1 MGVQAEQK
9 GGRVVKS
16 GANRYRYDACGRL
29 AEKIVDRH
37 GFRPQRWQYRWNSDN
52 RLTDLYTP
60 NNEHWR
66 YEYDAFGRRTRK
78 FNFSRSNKRGTHYA
92 HSEQHIIGE
101 EYLWSGEQLLE
112 AAPIYADGT
121 VAFEHATRWSYAPGG
136 INPLAQQ
143 QGEKL
148 WYIVTDHLGTPRE
161 LLDESGQLGWSNS
174 PSVWGQ
180 ARLWQAAN
188 DEFASS
194 NVVPINKTTC
204 PIRFPGQYYDEE
216 SGLHY
221 NRHRYYDPET
231 AQYLSPDPIGL
242 AGRVRPQGY
251 VHNPNSWVD
260 PLGLAGDCIDKP
272 DHGAGKSS
280 KRYGHARSEHGSQ
293 RKAQELMDRAK
304 NPKDPKPQGHFID
317 NRMIEEAFEKA
328 PTTPGV
334 HDVHVSKQSNVYY
347 PDGTTKTT
355 NIVRV
360 IISERK
366 GPTTAY
372 PYVLGD

>member
-1 MGVQAEQK
+1 
-9 GGRVVKS
+9 
-16 GANRYRYDACGRL
+16 
-29 AEKIVDRH
+29 
-37 GFRPQRWQYRWNSDN
+37 QYRWNSDN

-78 FNFSRSNKRGTHYA
+78 FNFSRSNNRNSIYA

-136 INPLAQQ
+136 ITPLAQQ

-174 PSVWGQ
+174 PNVWGQ

-231 AQYLSPDPIGL
+231 AQYLSPDPLGL
-242 AGRVRPQGY
+242 GGGTRPQGY
-251 VHNPNSWVD
+251 VDNPLSWVD
-260 PLGLAGDCIDKP
+260 PLGLAGCSAYK
-272 DHGAGKSS
+272 GKLSS
-280 KRYGHARSEHGSQ
+280 KASEMKPLVRGSKEWNQAIKDSKIALANGDKFQVKVQSSTDAKAFLQESQGNMNRYKAHTQSARADGIPKYPKGYEQHMGPEGGFGDSPHIKWYNNETDGHIFY
-293 RKAQELMDRAK
+293 DIP
-304 NPKDPKPQGHFID
+304 N
-317 NRMIEEAFEKA
+317 
-328 PTTPGV
+328 
-334 HDVHVSKQSNVYY
+334 
-347 PDGTTKTT
+347 
-355 NIVRV
+355 
-360 IISERK
+360 
-366 GPTTAY
+366 
-372 PYVLGD
+372 

>member
-1 MGVQAEQK
+1 MGLYAEQK

-16 GANRYRYDACGRL
+16 GANTYRYDACGRL
-29 AEKIVDRH
+29 AEKIVHRD

-60 NNEHWR
+60 NDEHWR
-66 YEYDAFGRRTRK
+66 YRYDAFGRRTRK
-78 FNFSRSNKRGTHYA
+78 QNYTRSNKAGTGYA
-92 HSEQHIIGE
+92 HSEKHIVGE

-121 VAFEHATRWSYAPGG
+121 VAFEHATRWTYAPGG
-136 INPLAQQ
+136 ITPLAQQ
-143 QGEKL
+143 QGDNL
-148 WYIVTDHLGTPRE
+148 WYIVSDHLGTPRE
-161 LLDESGQLGWSNS
+161 LLDESGQLAWSNS
-174 PSVWGQ
+174 PNVWGL

-188 DEFASS
+188 DEFASA
-194 NVVPINKTTC
+194 NVIPINKTKC
-204 PIRFPGQYYDEE
+204 PLRFPGQYYDEE

-231 AQYLSPDPIGL
+231 GQYLSPDPLGL
-242 AGRVRPQGY
+242 GGGVRPQGY
-251 VHNPNSWVD
+251 VDNPLSWVD
-260 PLGLAGDCIDKP
+260 PLGLVGDCIKP

-280 KRYGHARSEHGSQ
+280 KKYGHARSEHGSQ
-293 RKAQELMDRAK
+293 RKAQELIDRAK
-304 NPKDPKPQGHFID
+304 NPKDPKPQGHFSD

-334 HDVHVSKQSNVYY
+334 HDVKVSRQSNVYY
-347 PDGTTKTT
+347 PDGTIKSTD
-355 NIVRV
+355 IVRV

-372 PYVLGD
+372 PYVIGD